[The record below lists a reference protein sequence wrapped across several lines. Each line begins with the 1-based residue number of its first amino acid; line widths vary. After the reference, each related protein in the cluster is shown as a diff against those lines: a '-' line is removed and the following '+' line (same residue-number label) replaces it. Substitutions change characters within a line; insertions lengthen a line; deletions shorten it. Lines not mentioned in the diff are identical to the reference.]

1 MQKPHGKAVF
11 KCGILFEQ
19 SRGIFVT
26 YSAMHSKTLTTVL
39 IVIICVLL
47 FPVVIGLI
55 GGVFGI
61 IGSIIGGLFGLIGGV
76 FGAVFGLIGGLF
88 AAVFS
93 FIGWIFGFPFHW
105 DGPGFFHNDLFTV
118 VILVLVIV
126 MISRARNARPK
137 KSP

>member
-1 MQKPHGKAVF
+1 MRKPHGKAVF
-11 KCGILFEQ
+11 KCGILFET
-19 SRGIFVT
+19 SEKNIRN
-26 YSAMHSKTLTTVL
+26 YSDMQSKTLTTIL
-39 IVIICVLL
+39 IVIICILL
-47 FPVVIGLI
+47 FPVVIGII

-76 FGAVFGLIGGLF
+76 FGALFGIIGGLF
-88 AAVFS
+88 GAVFS

-105 DGPGFFHNDLFTV
+105 DGPDFFHNDLFTV

-126 MISRARNARPK
+126 MISRVRNTRPR

>member
-19 SRGIFVT
+19 SRRIFVT

>member
-1 MQKPHGKAVF
+1 MQ
-11 KCGILFEQ
+11 
-19 SRGIFVT
+19 
-26 YSAMHSKTLTTVL
+26 SKTLTTVL

-47 FPVVIGLI
+47 FPVIIGLI

-61 IGSIIGGLFGLIGGV
+61 IGSVIGGVFGLIGGV

-105 DGPGFFHNDLFTV
+105 DGPDFFHNDLFAF
-118 VILVLVIV
+118 VILALVIV
-126 MISRARNARPK
+126 MISRARNSRPR